1 MPAKT
6 SDKNTDPGVE
16 EQAPLD
22 SSDPTEPDPS
32 KKVKDAVNRVA
43 KGFSFGAESV
53 STVVKRALQ
62 AREHVLMVRVND
74 ETLARISDLK
84 DAGLFRSRSE
94 AAAYLIAEGIVAK
107 QDLFD
112 RIQTKIKKI
121 QQIKDELRALADN
134 AGGLPLPDDAPS
146 GDDD

>member
-6 SDKNTDPGVE
+6 NDKTIDPDLTEQDSIESDEYE
-16 EQAPLD
+16 ESIAG
-22 SSDPTEPDPS
+22 

-43 KGFSFGAESV
+43 KGFTVGAENV

-121 QQIKDELRALADN
+121 QQIKDELRALADDT
-134 AGGLPLPDDAPS
+134 GGLPIPEDSSP
-146 GDDD
+146 GDNV

>member
-6 SDKNTDPGVE
+6 SDKT
-16 EQAPLD
+16 
-22 SSDPTEPDPS
+22 SDPELTEKDSFESDEFQEPIAG

-43 KGFSFGAESV
+43 KGFTVGAESV

-74 ETLARISDLK
+74 ETLIRISDLK

-107 QDLFD
+107 QDLFE

-121 QQIKDELRALADN
+121 QQIKDELRALADDT
-134 AGGLPLPDDAPS
+134 GGLPLPDDSPTEDN
-146 GDDD
+146 G